1 MFRFYRFHYS
11 NTLNYVPTY
20 SIVHYNSNAL
30 CQGAV
35 TILNTDGTK
44 PIYVQIA
51 EWLETEI
58 MNGHFQTD
66 EKVYSQY
73 QLAEM
78 YTINPATA
86 AKGLNLLADENILY
100 KKRGLGMFV
109 TENAKERIIQKR
121 RNQTLKRLIE
131 EVVLEA
137 RRLEIEDRELITMI
151 KHVQTEGGDS

>member
-1 MFRFYRFHYS
+1 VVAIIF
-11 NTLNYVPTY
+11 
-20 SIVHYNSNAL
+20 
-30 CQGAV
+30 
-35 TILNTDGTK
+35 NTDGTK
-44 PIYVQIA
+44 PIYIQIA

-58 MNGHFQTD
+58 MNGHFKAD

-109 TENAKERIIQKR
+109 TANAKEKIINKR
-121 RNQTLKRLIE
+121 KNQTLKGLIE
-131 EVVLEA
+131 DVVLEA
-137 RRLEIEDRELITMI
+137 KRLQISKEELVGMIKEIEIW
-151 KHVQTEGGDS
+151 EGDQ